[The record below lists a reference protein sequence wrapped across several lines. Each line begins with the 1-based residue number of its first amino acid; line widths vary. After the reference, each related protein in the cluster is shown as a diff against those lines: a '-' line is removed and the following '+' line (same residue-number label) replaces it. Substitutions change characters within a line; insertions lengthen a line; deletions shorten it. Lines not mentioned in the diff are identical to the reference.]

1 MSGVIVIRR
10 SDVHYI
16 RIRGTEGNYQDIA
29 ELFGADDGL
38 GVMSC
43 GMAELRIIII
53 EDWEYV
59 VDDFVHILEGRFIDH
74 VDSVP

>member
-1 MSGVIVIRR
+1 MSGVKVIRR
-10 SDVHYI
+10 SDAHYT
-16 RIRGTEGNYQDIA
+16 RFRGTEGSYQDVA
-29 ELFGADDGL
+29 ELYGADDGL

-43 GMAELRIIII
+43 GMAELRNIII

-59 VDDFVHILEGRFIDH
+59 VDFVHVLEGRVISH